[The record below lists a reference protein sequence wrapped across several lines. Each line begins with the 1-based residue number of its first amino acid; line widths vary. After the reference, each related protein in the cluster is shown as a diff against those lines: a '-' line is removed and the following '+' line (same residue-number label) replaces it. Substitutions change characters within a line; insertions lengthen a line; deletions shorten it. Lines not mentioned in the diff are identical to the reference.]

1 MSSKYEKYYKVLDLD
16 VGASKEQV
24 KMAFRELSQMYH
36 PDNYA
41 RKSPEVQKRSEE
53 KFKKLSNAYQIL
65 KDYLSEEDSSR
76 EAEEKTKAEQ
86 DRRDREEQ
94 NRKKAEKNRRDRE
107 AENRR
112 KAEQG
117 RRDKEEQNRKKTEK
131 SRREEEVKEKKHWEE
146 QAKKKQ
152 DEEWRRKNKTVQFPT
167 NCPICKESITI
178 NSTLSQSKTKI
189 HFEVFCKFCKGTYL
203 YFFKDGVPIF
213 PLRSNDNYTESSKE
227 DTFQKNEN
235 RGESMIWTIGVLVSK
250 LLAFLLIVFLILFI
264 GLTIFIT
271 IQPNDHSDSGSTAKI
286 HKENHLSQSK
296 LSNEIHALYEEV
308 RLSRLSA
315 EQGV

>member
-1 MSSKYEKYYKVLDLD
+1 MGKSLNVQNR
-16 VGASKEQV
+16 AS
-24 KMAFRELSQMYH
+24 
-36 PDNYA
+36 
-41 RKSPEVQKRSEE
+41 E
-53 KFKKLSNAYQIL
+53 KFKEISSAYQIL
-65 KDYLSEEDSSR
+65 KDYLR
-76 EAEEKTKAEQ
+76 AEERKKGEQ
-86 DRRDREEQ
+86 DRREREEQ
-94 NRKKAEKNRRDRE
+94 
-107 AENRR
+107 
-112 KAEQG
+112 
-117 RRDKEEQNRKKTEK
+117 T
-131 SRREEEVKEKKHWEE
+131 
-146 QAKKKQ
+146 KKKQ
-152 DEEWRRKNKTVQFPT
+152 DEEWRRKKKRLQFPT

-315 EQGV
+315 EQGVAEAQYKMGNFYYTGKGVPRDYKEAVKWYRLAAEQGFAKAQTSLGGMYFDGLGVTQDHALAYMWLNNAGSNGDYEKETEKVDMGIWATEEN